1 MEDGKEMDGVLF
13 MSALAAQSAA
23 DLAHTT
29 NMLTENALRQA
40 LDLGEQLQLLWL
52 SVDKAQERGNPR
64 AVDKALYRVDM
75 RSVSTSL
82 DHIRGLLATY
92 ERAAGQ

>member
-40 LDLGEQLQLLWL
+40 LELGEQLQLLWL
-52 SVDKAQERGNPR
+52 SVDKAQERGNSR
-64 AVDKALYRVDM
+64 AVDKALYRVDIH
-75 RSVSTSL
+75 SVGNSL
-82 DHIRGLLATY
+82 QHIRGLLATY
-92 ERAAGQ
+92 EGKPRS

>member
-40 LDLGEQLQLLWL
+40 LELGEQLQLLWL
-52 SVDKAQERGNPR
+52 AVDKAQERGNPR
-64 AVDKALYRVDM
+64 AVDKALYRVDIH
-75 RSVSTSL
+75 SVSNSL
-82 DHIRGLLATY
+82 QHIRGLLARY
-92 ERAAGQ
+92 ERDAQS